1 MRRIEI
7 AAALTIILL
16 ASTGVAQQKA
26 SNASTN
32 SDRSDGPTPP
42 PGAIIG
48 GDGTPNY
55 IPIWATR
62 NYLLSSVVYQASGGN
77 VGIGTTNPTAALD
90 VNGNI
95 NAATTYQ
102 IGGNN
107 VVNIGSPRDFNLFL
121 GPGAGQSNVTGLGQ
135 VNTFVGYEA
144 GYNNTEGLGNTF
156 TGSRAGYLN
165 TMGDRNTF
173 TGDAAGY
180 NNSIGDGNTFTGN
193 AAGAKNTTGD
203 LNTFTGIAAGTDNT
217 DGARNTFIGSYA
229 GEDNTTGNGNTFVGG
244 LAGLDN
250 TDGARN
256 TFIGASAGSNNATG
270 SDDIFIG
277 NATRGAD
284 SSESST
290 IRIGVGQS
298 ATYIAGIYNS
308 TSSGGIPVY
317 VNSDGQLG
325 TQTSSLRFKEQVR
338 DMGDSSYGLMKL
350 RPVTFLYKPE
360 YEKGQRT
367 LQYGLIAEEV
377 AQVYPELVAYD
388 PDGNPYSVRYQ
399 YLSTMLL
406 NELQKQYRRAA
417 AQAEVIEAQEQ
428 KIDHLEQRLLRLE
441 TLAEKQAQS
450 AQR

>member
-1 MRRIEI
+1 MRRIEV

-16 ASTGVAQQKA
+16 ASTGVAQQTA

-32 SDRSDGPTPP
+32 SDRSGGPTSP
-42 PGAIIG
+42 PGPIIG

-77 VGIGTTNPTAALD
+77 VGIGTTNPTAVLD

-144 GYNNTEGLGNTF
+144 GYNNTEGLSNTF

-165 TMGDRNTF
+165 TIGSSNTF
-173 TGDAAGY
+173 TGDSAGY
-180 NNSIGDGNTFTGN
+180 NNSTGDGNTFTGN
-193 AAGAKNTTGD
+193 AAGAKNITGFGNTFTGNLAGRSNTTGG
-203 LNTFTGIAAGTDNT
+203 LNTFTGTAAGLDNT
-217 DGARNTFIGSYA
+217 DGARNTFIGASA

-244 LAGLDN
+244 SAGLDN

-270 SDDIFIG
+270 SDDIFMG

-298 ATYIAGIYNS
+298 ATYIAGIYSS

-350 RPVTFLYKPE
+350 RPVTFPTSPNTRKASA
-360 YEKGQRT
+360 RC
-367 LQYGLIAEEV
+367 
-377 AQVYPELVAYD
+377 
-388 PDGNPYSVRYQ
+388 
-399 YLSTMLL
+399 STG
-406 NELQKQYRRAA
+406 
-417 AQAEVIEAQEQ
+417 
-428 KIDHLEQRLLRLE
+428 
-441 TLAEKQAQS
+441 
-450 AQR
+450 